1 MKAFLT
7 VLSLSTALSLS
18 ASTQFMTYQDT
29 MKVPTVVMNYVL
41 PMNMLD
47 LHRGLFFQDRMI
59 AGKKDTQSW
68 SDRLRT
74 RLQGN
79 GIKNL
84 NAFLD

>member
-7 VLSLSTALSLS
+7 VLGLSMTLSIG
-18 ASTQFMTYQDT
+18 ASTQFMTYQDS
-29 MKVPTVVMNYVL
+29 MQVPTVVMNYML
-41 PMNMLD
+41 PINMLD
-47 LHRGLFFQDRMI
+47 LHRDFHFQDRMI
-59 AGKKDTQSW
+59 AGKKDTRSW